1 MYGGPEYI
9 DIITWLTQ
17 KMWDVIFH
25 DSESQRELTP
35 SPLEHT
41 LDIDIC
47 KYKIPLERFC
57 HQCQKAQFQLVLTQR
72 HSDWWVITIIQK
84 KYIYFKNTCISE
96 LEKAIGVIVFDC
108 LYWRYVAVNKHDWW
122 WYTRNHCECII
133 NLSHDFSKV
142 SFNISSWC
150 HQFVEKRG
158 TCDLDTL
165 WNIS

>member
-1 MYGGPEYI
+1 MISISFYWIYVIHNWSSYMYSTFLHITKDYFIQLISGKELHLTTSIFLVHKMYGRPEYI

-72 HSDWWVITIIQK
+72 HSDWWLMSIIHK

-96 LEKAIGVIVFDC
+96 LEKNGVFHS
-108 LYWRYVAVNKHDWW
+108 YK
-122 WYTRNHCECII
+122 
-133 NLSHDFSKV
+133 
-142 SFNISSWC
+142 
-150 HQFVEKRG
+150 EKQ
-158 TCDLDTL
+158 LVL
-165 WNIS
+165 